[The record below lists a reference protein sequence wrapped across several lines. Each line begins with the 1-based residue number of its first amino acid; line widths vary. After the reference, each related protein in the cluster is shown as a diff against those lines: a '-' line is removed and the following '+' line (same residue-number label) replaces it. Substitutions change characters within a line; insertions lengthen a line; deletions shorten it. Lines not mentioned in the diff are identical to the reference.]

1 MKIVEEVL
9 KENLTWK
16 QAIREMDE
24 EYSYVARTDCDNIV
38 LLTNEERKL
47 FFVDA
52 GLEKVY
58 PMPHISDLDNH
69 RYLTVKITDEALEL
83 IKSELYK

>member
-1 MKIVEEVL
+1 MKIVHEIL

-24 EYSYVARTDCDNIV
+24 EYSYVARSDCDRVIF
-38 LLTNEERKL
+38 LTNEEGKL

-52 GLEKVY
+52 NLERTY
-58 PMPHISDLDNH
+58 PMLYISDFYNH
-69 RYLTVKITDEALEL
+69 RYSTVKITNEALEL